1 MKNYYPLD
9 IAKELSIAP
18 HIVYD
23 IIDGMS
29 ENERN
34 NMIKVHIEK
43 KKRLLKKY
51 KILEM

>member
-1 MKNYYPLD
+1 MGNERVVELD
-9 IAKELSIAP
+9 QYEFNTVITLI
-18 HIVYD
+18 
-23 IIDGMS
+23 
-29 ENERN
+29 NEKRN